1 MADFDNNADL
11 VKGIIPSEPKK
22 NFTLLEKSDKSG
34 GGVVSS
40 YIKATGD
47 HMLRHYEMFV
57 ASTIRLNTA

>member
-22 NFTLLEKSDKSG
+22 NFTLSEKSDKSG
-34 GGVVSS
+34 GGVVAS

-57 ASTIRLNTA
+57 ARTFD